1 MVEEIDMPVLDGV
14 KETCLHVEDLEQARG
29 FYEGVMGLAPVA
41 ADERF
46 CAYDAGGATML
57 LLFVRGGSVEAKV
70 LPGGVIPPHDGS
82 GRNHVG
88 FAVSREA
95 LPDWEAHLGACGVA
109 IESRME
115 WPRGGRSI
123 YFRDPDGH
131 LLELLTPGVW
141 TNY

>member
-1 MVEEIDMPVLDGV
+1 MPVLDGV
-14 KETCLHVEDLEQARG
+14 KETCLHVEDLGRARE

-41 ADERF
+41 EDAHF
-46 CAYDAGGATML
+46 CAYDARGGTML

-70 LPGGVIPPHDGS
+70 LPGGVIPPHDGR
-82 GRNHVG
+82 GHNHVG
-88 FAVSREA
+88 FAVSRDA
-95 LPDWEAHLGACGVA
+95 LAEWETHLGTRGVA

-115 WPRGGRSI
+115 WPRGGRSV

-141 TNY
+141 ATY